1 MMNTYIAEHTVRG
14 KDFKALACDACCLC
28 VLEGGGG
35 SNLDIVIVRGQA
47 LGVCWCHVDV
57 AANKATKVGLQVSQ
71 NPPQDILYHACNIGR
86 REKEN
91 YIEECR
97 ATKSPM

>member
-1 MMNTYIAEHTVRG
+1 MLLVCARG
-14 KDFKALACDACCLC
+14 
-28 VLEGGGG
+28 VGE
-35 SNLDIVIVRGQA
+35 SNLDIIIVRGQA

-71 NPPQDILYHACNIGR
+71 HPPQDILYHACNIGG

-91 YIEECR
+91 YIEECI
-97 ATKSPM
+97 ATKSPCDPNKARDTGEKR